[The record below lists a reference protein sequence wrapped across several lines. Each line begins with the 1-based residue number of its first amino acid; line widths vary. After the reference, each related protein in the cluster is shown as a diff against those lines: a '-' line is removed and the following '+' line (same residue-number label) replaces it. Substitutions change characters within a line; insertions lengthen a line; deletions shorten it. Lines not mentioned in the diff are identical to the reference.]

1 MYERGLGKNPI
12 PPLDKDF
19 IEQRRVMKIIA
30 NHDGYA
36 SLRRSANDKEGTKE
50 GTSKII
56 TDDPAE
62 ILKMKKEDELKY
74 HLRNK
79 DIIDDHKQ
87 FHLKGKD
94 IIIPGTKHNPVTGR

>member
-12 PPLDKDF
+12 PPLDKA
-19 IEQRRVMKIIA
+19 IEQNTAVMKIIA

-56 TDDPAE
+56 KDDPAE

-74 HLRNK
+74 HLRLK
-79 DIIDDHKQ
+79 ISLTIINNY
-87 FHLKGKD
+87 
-94 IIIPGTKHNPVTGR
+94 I

>member
-1 MYERGLGKNPI
+1 
-12 PPLDKDF
+12 
-19 IEQRRVMKIIA
+19 
-30 NHDGYA
+30 
-36 SLRRSANDKEGTKE
+36 
-50 GTSKII
+50 
-56 TDDPAE
+56 
-62 ILKMKKEDELKY
+62 MKKEDELKY